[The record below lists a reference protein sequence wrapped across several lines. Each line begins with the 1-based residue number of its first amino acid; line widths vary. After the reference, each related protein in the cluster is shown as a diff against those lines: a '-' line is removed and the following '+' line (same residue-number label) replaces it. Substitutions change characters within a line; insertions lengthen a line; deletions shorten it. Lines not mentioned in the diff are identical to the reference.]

1 MLRKA
6 NTVCVF
12 TDRSTSGFRSVM
24 KGIAFA
30 ARERGWAV
38 RTIDLSQSSV
48 GIRELLEE
56 WQPTGSLSYYMRPD
70 MFPRRC
76 ACVHINP
83 CGSADG
89 AWTVRHDSRETG
101 DLAARE
107 LLKFA
112 GRTFAYV
119 GDPTNAPWSRIRGEH
134 FAQTL
139 ARFGFGCASC
149 DVPRAPK
156 SPIAEQRALTRWI
169 RGLSLPCAI
178 FAANDRTAESV
189 LAAALAADLRVPE
202 DLAILGVDDDA
213 NLCENTP
220 VTLSSVVPDF
230 FRGGVLGCALLDR
243 RIGDPK
249 SAPRAGFRYGDL
261 GGTIRPSTRPQRKP
275 SVLIT
280 HMREFIRLHAAN
292 GISAADVIRE
302 TGRQRRGIE
311 LAFKAAT
318 GKTIGEELQDVRIA
332 RAHRAL
338 ADASIPIGEIPGLV
352 GYVSQNQLERLFK
365 RTCGMTMRTYR
376 HLSVAKRYSPNSG
389 TSETPFSVTTF
400 APRTGTDG
408 S

>member
-1 MLRKA
+1 MSDRE
-6 NTVCVF
+6 TSICVF
-12 TDRSTSGFRSVM
+12 TNYAAIGFRSVM

-30 ARERGWAV
+30 ARERGWAI

-56 WQPTGSLSYYMRPD
+56 WRPIGSLSYCMSAD
-70 MFPRRC
+70 TFPRRC
-76 ACVHINP
+76 TCVHINP
-83 CGSADG
+83 LESAG
-89 AWTVRHDSRETG
+89 GIWTIRHDSQATG

-107 LLKFA
+107 LLKLA
-112 GRTFAYV
+112 GRTYAFV
-119 GDPTNAPWSRIRGEH
+119 GDPTNALWSRIRGEQ
-134 FAQTL
+134 FARTL

-149 DVPRAPK
+149 DIPHAPK
-156 SPIAEQRALTRWI
+156 NPLAEQRALLRWI
-169 RGLSLPCAI
+169 KGLNLPCAI

-189 LAAALAADLRVPE
+189 LAAARTAGLRVPE
-202 DLAILGVDDDA
+202 DLAILGVDDDT
-213 NLCENTP
+213 NLCENAP

-249 SAPRAGFRYGDL
+249 PAPHTGTRYGDL
-261 GGTIRPSTRPQRKP
+261 GVTIRSSTRPQLKP

-292 GISAADVIRE
+292 GISAADVISE

-332 RAHRAL
+332 LAQRAL

-365 RTCGMTMRTYR
+365 RTCGLTMREFRR
-376 HLSVAKRYSPNSG
+376 HHALP
-389 TSETPFSVTTF
+389 
-400 APRTGTDG
+400 DG
-408 S
+408 G